1 MGTTSSAI
9 FNGTSRYS
17 QDFQAIIDRATA
29 IASLPISQLNNDKA
43 KLTDQTT
50 ALTGLDSKFSALET
64 AVEGI
69 QQALGGSSFEA
80 TISDPSKV
88 SATLG
93 DGAMEGNYSI
103 EILNAGAYATSMTT
117 ASWVATANP
126 PGQKHTYQL
135 SLGGV
140 QYDVTPDDNSAATV
154 ASAINAQYGDKVRAM
169 VVNVRTSDDPDY
181 RISLQ
186 STQLGDLAPDILD
199 GGTSLQS
206 QQTTG
211 AQAHYI
217 VNGSGQEVLS
227 SSRSVAISDG
237 LTLNLLGSDPG
248 NPVNITVTRSSSAL
262 TDALSAF
269 ATAYNSAVD
278 EVDKQHGQAA
288 GALAGQSLVL
298 SLSEVLRGLGTYSS
312 PGSSIGGL
320 ADLGL
325 ELGTDGHLTF
335 NPFTLLA
342 AGISNSAGVS
352 AFFGSS
358 STGGFLKWAAD
369 SLDGV
374 EQAGTGLLPSA
385 EASVTSQSTNLDQT
399 IADQQARVDRMK
411 EQMQEQMA
419 AADALIAAMEQ
430 QYTYITNLFQAM
442 QTADNQYTS
451 GV

>member
-29 IASLPISQLNNDKA
+29 IASLPITLLNSDKA

-69 QQALGGSSFEA
+69 QTALGGSSFEA

-103 EILNAGAYATSMTT
+103 EILNAGAYATSMTA
-117 ASWVATANP
+117 ASWVDTPNP
-126 PGQKHTYQL
+126 PGQQHTYQL

-169 VVNVRTSDDPDY
+169 VVNVRTADDPDY

-237 LTLNLLGSDPG
+237 LTLDLLGSDPG

-269 ATAYNSAVD
+269 ATAYNAAVD
-278 EVDKQHGQAA
+278 EVDKQHGQTA

-298 SLSEVLRGLGTYSS
+298 SLSEVLRGLATYSA
-312 PGSSIGGL
+312 PDSSIGGL
-320 ADLGL
+320 QDLGL
-325 ELGTDGHLTF
+325 ELGTDGHFTF

-342 AGISNSAGVS
+342 ADISNSAGVS

-358 STGGFLKWAAD
+358 STGGFLKWAVD

-430 QYTYITNLFQAM
+430 QYTYITGLFQAM
-442 QTADNQYTS
+442 QTATNLYQ
-451 GV
+451 